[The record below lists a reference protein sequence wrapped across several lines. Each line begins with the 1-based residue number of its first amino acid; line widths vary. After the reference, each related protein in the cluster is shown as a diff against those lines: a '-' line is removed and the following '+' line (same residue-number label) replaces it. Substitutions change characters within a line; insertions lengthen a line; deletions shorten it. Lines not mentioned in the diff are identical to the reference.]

1 MLRGIV
7 MSSIAYRKNTSSFMT
22 KIEDKTPL
30 LETSF
35 TFDLEKMKKAVDVPV
50 HIPPRNLTR
59 EELRAWMISKAT
71 KE

>member
-1 MLRGIV
+1 MP
-7 MSSIAYRKNTSSFMT
+7 SITYRENASFFMT
-22 KIEDKTPL
+22 KIEYKVSFSEIP
-30 LETSF
+30 F
-35 TFDLEKMKKAVDVPV
+35 TFDLEKMKNAVNAPV

>member
-1 MLRGIV
+1 

-22 KIEDKTPL
+22 RREDKVSFSEIP
-30 LETSF
+30 F
-35 TFDLEKMKKAVDVPV
+35 TFDLEKMKKAVNAPV

>member
-1 MLRGIV
+1 M
-7 MSSIAYRKNTSSFMT
+7 SIAYRKNTSSFMIRT
-22 KIEDKTPL
+22 EDKIPL
-30 LETSF
+30 LKTSF
-35 TFDLEKMKKAVDVPV
+35 TFDLEKMKKAVNAPV

>member
-1 MLRGIV
+1 
-7 MSSIAYRKNTSSFMT
+7 MT